1 MSGNNSSSDNNNN
14 NNSSNSS
21 SSSSSNINNNNNRN
35 LRIYGI
41 VYKPGDKATDFNT
54 IKKTN
59 PECKLFIYNENFF
72 QFNDKSDVSRGGGN
86 AFMRS
91 FRQDNDDNMLIPE
104 PKCKS
109 LGIPTAVGEESMET
123 VKDAI
128 DQIYQFVDS
137 NPTITEVYY
146 SSTIDMQLGLGIFA
160 SEPFARANIEEISNE
175 LLSTFKRFKDKYGDV
190 KLLLVTGS
198 NEYEE
203 KEL

>member
-1 MSGNNSSSDNNNN
+1 MSSSD
-14 NNSSNSS
+14 SNIGIDM
-21 SSSSSNINNNNNRN
+21 SSNINSNSRN

-41 VYKPGDKATDFNT
+41 VYRPGDKGTDFNT

-72 QFNDKSDVSRGGGN
+72 QFNDKSDVSPGGGN

-91 FRQDNDDNMLIPE
+91 FRQDNDDNMLKQE

-128 DQIYQFVDS
+128 DQIYQYVDS

-146 SSTIDMQLGLGIFA
+146 SSTNDMKLGLGIFA
-160 SEPFARANIEEISNE
+160 SEPFAKANIDEISNE
-175 LLSTFKRFKDKYGDV
+175 LVNTFKRFKDKYGDV

-198 NEYEE
+198 NEFEE

>member
-1 MSGNNSSSDNNNN
+1 MSNSDSNVDTTL
-14 NNSSNSS
+14 SSNSS
-21 SSSSSNINNNNNRN
+21 SSSSNSNNRSV
-35 LRIYGI
+35 RIFGI
-41 VYKPGDKATDFNT
+41 VYRPGDKGTDFNT
-54 IKKTN
+54 IKNTN

-72 QFNDKSDVSRGGGN
+72 QFNDKSDVSPGGGN

-91 FRQDNDDNMLIPE
+91 FRQDNDDNKLIPE

-109 LGIPTAVGEESMET
+109 LGIPTAVGEESLET

-128 DQIYQFVDS
+128 DQIYQYVDS
-137 NPTITEVYY
+137 NPTISEVYY
-146 SSTIDMQLGLGIFA
+146 SSTNDMKLGLGIFA
-160 SEPFARANIEEISNE
+160 SQPFAKANIDEISNE
-175 LLSTFKRFKDKYGDV
+175 LLNTFKRFKDKYGDV